1 MFSLVN
7 RMTKV
12 FFSLSLAFVALLM
25 TFAFVADAA
34 EVEVHGFLLGTA
46 SSRVNNQPLKTG
58 EKNNWLLGEER
69 LRLELSSESDEGDIA
84 TVSKFDVIADNVS
97 GKAALNIRELYA
109 EYIADSYEVRVGR
122 QMLTWGVADR
132 LFINDVFPKDW
143 SAFFSGKSLEYMKVG
158 SDMAKISVFG
168 GSWDVELA
176 LIPIAQV
183 DVVPTS
189 ERYIVFDPG
198 FTTKKPDDRFENAE
212 AALRLHTTVGTTDIA
227 VYAFRGFWHQP
238 DKGVLGRS
246 IIYPK
251 LNTYGLTVQDSVLGG
266 VLSFETGFYQSADDS
281 KGTNPLIANSQTR
294 YLLGYEHDIATD
306 ITLGVQVYG
315 EVMHQHAA
323 YFNAAQ
329 AAFNVG
335 LGPSP
340 QPKYRQIM
348 TANLRALWLNQTL
361 TTSVFSMMVGNGGG
375 RMVNPDV
382 HYAMTDEL
390 SVNMGGHV
398 FWGGPDSWML
408 GMMKHDDNVYMNG
421 KWSF

>member
-1 MFSLVN
+1 MVISFS
-7 RMTKV
+7 
-12 FFSLSLAFVALLM
+12 
-25 TFAFVADAA
+25 FVADAA

-69 LRLELSSESDEGDIA
+69 LRLELSSESDEGDITA
-84 TVSKFDVIADNVS
+84 VTKFDVIADNVD
-97 GKAALNIRELYA
+97 GKADLDIRELYA

-143 SAFFSGKSLEYMKVG
+143 SAFFSGKPLEYMKIG
-158 SDMAKISVFG
+158 SDMAKLSVFG
-168 GSWDVELA
+168 DSWDVELA
-176 LIPIAQV
+176 LIPVAQF

-198 FTTKKPDDRFENAE
+198 FSTNKPNQTFKNGE
-212 AALRLHTTVGTTDIA
+212 AALRLHTAVGTTDIA

-238 DKGVLGRS
+238 DKGISGTN

-251 LNTYGLTVQDSVLGG
+251 LNTYGLTIQDSVLGG
-266 VLSFETGFYQSADDS
+266 VLSFEAGFYQSEDDT
-281 KGTNPLIANSQTR
+281 KGTNPLIANSQSR
-294 YLLGYEHDIATD
+294 YLLGYERDIATD
-306 ITLGVQVYG
+306 ITLGLQVYG

-323 YFNAAQ
+323 YLNSAQPAFNA
-329 AAFNVG
+329 G
-335 LGPSP
+335 LGPKP

-361 TTSVFSMMVGNGGG
+361 TTSVFSMMIGNGGG
-375 RMVNPDV
+375 RMVNPDI
-382 HYAMTDEL
+382 HYSINDEL
-390 SVNMGGHV
+390 SINTGAHV

-408 GMMKHDDNVYMNG
+408 GMMKHDDNVYMNA